1 MLTNTNRIWDK
12 NSGVCGSE
20 NPIFDLVLGL
30 KQEIIRILIKGPHC
44 KEEHS
49 AQVSSQSVS
58 LFTKKNACN
67 GEYNVCGCSIGEI
80 V

>member
-49 AQVSSQSVS
+49 VGGGGGAKIMMPVNW
-58 LFTKKNACN
+58 LINFIKIIFRKINLN
-67 GEYNVCGCSIGEI
+67 G
-80 V
+80 